1 MPKTDQKIRKQH
13 RVLSVQHR
21 ILPATAATGRF
32 HPFALGVRVLLL
44 GGAAQRIP
52 SYPRTK

>member
-52 SYPRTK
+52 SYP